1 MDTSNSKNLILAQ
14 AAKNKPKQHDLPD
27 ISFFEKNS
35 RGSIDIFSSTL
46 KNIGG
51 SVYFIKDLEELISI
65 VKEKYD
71 KDGRIYSTIQE
82 VRGMTKQSGPDSN
95 DGHDLE
101 NVELAIIKAHF
112 AVAENGAVWVTDDLM
127 GNRALPF
134 ICQHLAVIISEN
146 DIVPTMY
153 EAYLH
158 PSLNN
163 YNYGSFIAGPSK
175 TADIEQSLVLGA
187 HGPKSMAVFVLLNQD
202 QNSN

>member
-1 MDTSNSKNLILAQ
+1 MSTLSSRELIIERAT
-14 AAKNKPKQHDLPD
+14 KNKPEQSALPD
-27 ISFFEKNS
+27 ISLFEKNNK
-35 RGSIDIFSSTL
+35 GDLTTFSTVL

-51 SVYFIKDLEELISI
+51 SVHLIHNLEELVSI
-65 VKEKYD
+65 VMEKYA
-71 KDGRIYSTIQE
+71 KDNRFYSPIEEIQKLINQ
-82 VRGMTKQSGPDSN
+82 TPDNSN

-134 ICQHLAVIISEN
+134 ICQHLAVIVNEN
-146 DIVPTMY
+146 DIAPTMH
-153 EAYLH
+153 EAYLQ
-158 PSLNN
+158 PSLND

-187 HGPKSMAVFVLLNQD
+187 HGPKSMTVFVEVN
-202 QNSN
+202 

>member
-1 MDTSNSKNLILAQ
+1 MSTLNSRELIIER
-14 AAKNKPKQHDLPD
+14 AAKNKPEQSALPD
-27 ISFFEKNS
+27 ISLFEKKNKGDLS
-35 RGSIDIFSSTL
+35 AFSTVL

-51 SVYFIKDLEELISI
+51 SVHLIHNLEELMLI
-65 VKEKYD
+65 VMEKHA
-71 KDGRIYSTIQE
+71 KDSRFYSPIEEIQ
-82 VRGMTKQSGPDSN
+82 KLINQAPDNLN

-134 ICQHLAVIISEN
+134 ICQHLAVIITEN
-146 DIVPTMY
+146 DIVPTMH
-153 EAYLH
+153 EAYRQ

-187 HGPKSMAVFVLLNQD
+187 HGPKSMTVFVIIN
-202 QNSN
+202 

>member
-1 MDTSNSKNLILAQ
+1 MSTLNSRALIIER
-14 AAKNKPKQHDLPD
+14 AAKNKPEQSALPD
-27 ISFFEKNS
+27 ISLFEKNNKGDLS
-35 RGSIDIFSSTL
+35 AFSIVL

-51 SVYFIKDLEELISI
+51 SVHLIHNLEELMSI
-65 VKEKYD
+65 VMEKHA
-71 KDGRIYSTIQE
+71 KDSRFYSPIEEIQ
-82 VRGMTKQSGPDSN
+82 KLINQAPDNLN

-134 ICQHLAVIISEN
+134 ICQHLAVIINEN
-146 DIVPTMY
+146 DIVPTMH
-153 EAYLH
+153 EAYLQ

-187 HGPKSMAVFVLLNQD
+187 HGPKSMTVFVMIN
-202 QNSN
+202 